1 MSEEKWACPKCGA
14 DANEHGKGECMA
26 RSGGAGAC
34 MGFICECEGDSDDK
48 HGTEAEP
55 CPLATCYHCGWGG
68 QFPSDMVNCPTCKG
82 VGKVKKKKKAGKA

>member
-1 MSEEKWACPKCGA
+1 MKNEEKWACPKCGA
-14 DANEHGKGECMA
+14 DANEHGKGVCSA
-26 RSGGAGAC
+26 PGGGVC

-82 VGKVKKKKKAGKA
+82 SGKVKKKAKKA